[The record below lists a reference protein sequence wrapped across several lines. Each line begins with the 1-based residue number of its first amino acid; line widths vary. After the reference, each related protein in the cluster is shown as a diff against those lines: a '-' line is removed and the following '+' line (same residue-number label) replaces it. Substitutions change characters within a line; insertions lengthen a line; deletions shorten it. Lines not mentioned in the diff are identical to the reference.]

1 MNNLLNKKFMEYSV
15 KSSYNSEF
23 VESYMKRKDLL
34 PKEFKFRRTALDL
47 LLKESNKKISDF
59 VKDTY
64 KENEEKNKLAQ
75 ISKILNPKPNAPKYF
90 TENDLANDLAHWFN
104 DFCVLDTVVS
114 ANFFIGETCQ
124 ISVFGSLFGNG
135 QIDINKGK
143 DIYKINIHPK
153 YSNCVAVE
161 SKIGSSRG
169 LMRLYVPKKNIDR
182 NADNRFAIAQDK
194 KTKIIWFGFLEPKS
208 NGKYDILDKSYS
220 TGKTIGQL
228 AENINLAWSSEIKA
242 SYYPTIYN
250 I

>member
-1 MNNLLNKKFMEYSV
+1 MNKKFMEYSV
-15 KSSYNSEF
+15 KSSYNSGF
-23 VESYMKRKDLL
+23 VESFMKKNDLL
-34 PKEFKFRRTALDL
+34 PKEFRFRRSALDL
-47 LLKESNKKISDF
+47 LLKQSNKKISDF

-64 KENEEKNKLAQ
+64 KPSEQKNKLAQ

-104 DFCVLDTVVS
+104 DFLQLDETV
-114 ANFFIGETCQ
+114 APNFFVGNMVQ
-124 ISVFGSLFGNG
+124 IDCVGTLFGNG
-135 QIDINKGK
+135 QIGMHKKNERH
-143 DIYKINIHPK
+143 KINIHPK
-153 YSNCVAVE
+153 YASFMAVE